1 MSLYDLLQREIKR
14 MVSGVDYHKEGN
26 IHPLVMEEVEFYI
39 IDIVLKETN
48 FNIVRCAQLL
58 GIGRNTLYR
67 KMKQYGIEKKAKD
80 LDKII

>member
-14 MVSGVDYHKEGN
+14 MVSGVDYRKEGN

-67 KMKQYGIEKKAKD
+67 KMKQYGIEKKAKE
-80 LDKII
+80 LDKIM